1 MLHGFFDVPL
11 CSSHGSSSHHV
22 GHICSCILV
31 QSRTLVQCMRAVL
44 LVLCS
49 AAARSTELKTLQ
61 SVRLRTLVEP
71 LVTRCAGLFG
81 PGGVTERTLL
91 VRRWKGA
98 RVDTRAPGGLEV
110 LGRSVFPA
118 RPPVSSVWWSL
129 CLLQSC
135 CSVCVL
141 AALHFVTHEQGK

>member
-1 MLHGFFDVPL
+1 M
-11 CSSHGSSSHHV
+11 
-22 GHICSCILV
+22 
-31 QSRTLVQCMRAVL
+31 RTVL

-81 PGGVTERTLL
+81 PGGVTERTPL
-91 VRRWKGA
+91 VRGWKGA

-129 CLLQSC
+129 CLLQAC

-141 AALHFVTHEQGK
+141 AALHFVTHEQET